1 MYKHITLASLMIAVC
16 LHILVILWYSVRIGI
31 QMTFKASSPMVM
43 LFYIQSVHH
52 RTMLKHKANM
62 GVYLSKI
69 GAAYYA
75 VT

>member
-1 MYKHITLASLMIAVC
+1 
-16 LHILVILWYSVRIGI
+16 
-31 QMTFKASSPMVM
+31 MVM